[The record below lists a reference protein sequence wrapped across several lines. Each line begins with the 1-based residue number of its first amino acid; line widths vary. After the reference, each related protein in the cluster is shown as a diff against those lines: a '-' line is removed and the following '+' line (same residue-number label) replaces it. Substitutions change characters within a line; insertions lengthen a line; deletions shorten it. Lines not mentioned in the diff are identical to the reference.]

1 MRKASRNH
9 GISFFITLCVLGA
22 FAILSSTMS
31 KNPVLNPFAESLDTP
46 TALMGV
52 VAAAS
57 TVPGILIS
65 LPAGIL
71 SDVLGR
77 RRVLLAST
85 LIFASAPLLYI
96 LIDSWWQLVLVRF
109 YHGFATAIFVPV
121 AKAAIAERFPSKK
134 GEKISTFTS
143 ATLVGRSIAPFLGG
157 FVLSV
162 TLWNYD
168 LLYAVVG
175 VAGAAALF
183 TALFLPRE
191 EPLIGV
197 ETVSSD
203 RSRETPTLELPPKWS
218 EVIRNPGILSVS
230 VVEASTLY
238 AYGALEFFLVG
249 YLNNV
254 VKLDPFLIGVISG
267 TQLVFI
273 PLVNPFMGRLS
284 DRIGRRTPIL
294 AGLVLGGLVLTLIP
308 YTTSFPA
315 LLAIS
320 IIYGLSFSMVTSS
333 TSALV
338 GDLSRRDLYGASM
351 GFLATIMDV
360 GQALGPIITGL
371 ILAVTPGYTGS
382 FLSLGAILFGSC
394 LLFGAY
400 RGMTRRPSN

>member
-1 MRKASRNH
+1 MVENR
-9 GISFFITLCVLGA
+9 GISFFVTLCVLGA

-57 TVPGILIS
+57 TVPGIIIS
-65 LPAGIL
+65 LPAGML
-71 SDVLGR
+71 SDILGR
-77 RRVLLAST
+77 RKVLLTSA
-85 LIFASAPLLYI
+85 LIFASAPILYI
-96 LIDSWWQLVLVRF
+96 LIDSWWQLIFVRF

-121 AKAAIAERFPSKK
+121 AKASIAERFPSKK

-157 FVLSV
+157 FILSV

-168 LLYAVVG
+168 ILYAVVG
-175 VAGAAALF
+175 VAGAAALL
-183 TALFLPRE
+183 TALSLPRE
-191 EPLIGV
+191 EPIRG
-197 ETVSSD
+197 EGAASSD
-203 RSRETPTLELPPKWS
+203 RSERAPMREPPPRWS
-218 EVIRNPGILSVS
+218 EVLRNPGILSVS
-230 VVEASTLY
+230 VVEASTFY

-249 YLNNV
+249 YLNDV

-294 AGLVLGGLVLTLIP
+294 AGLTLGGLILTLIP
-308 YTTSFPA
+308 YTTSFPV

-320 IIYGLSFSMVTSS
+320 VTYGLSFSMVTSS

-338 GDLSRRDLYGASM
+338 GDLSRRDLYGAAM

-360 GQALGPIITGL
+360 GQALGPVITGL

-382 FLSLGAILFGSC
+382 FISLGAILFGSC

-400 RGMTRRPSN
+400 RGVTRRPND